1 MIGMGVAIY
10 LTYIEITSTE
20 AICGPVGNCNA
31 VNSSP
36 YAKLFGILPVGLL
49 GVGGYISI
57 LAVWLWRRFRSD
69 RLADSMLVLLF
80 GLTLFGTLF
89 SIYLTYLELYVILA
103 VCMWC
108 VSSAVIMTILM
119 LLSINPALQ
128 EIAETEED
136 NPREAGTKTAK
147 RKKRK

>member
-1 MIGMGVAIY
+1 M
-10 LTYIEITSTE
+10 
-20 AICGPVGNCNA
+20 P
-31 VNSSP
+31 
-36 YAKLFGILPVGLL
+36 
-49 GVGGYISI
+49 
-57 LAVWLWRRFRSD
+57 
-69 RLADSMLVLLF
+69 VLLF

-119 LLSINPALQ
+119 LLSVNPALQ

-136 NPREAGTKTAK
+136 SPAEASTKTAK